1 MAHYSQLNEF
11 VHFETTD
18 QIKYVLTE
26 KAKRY
31 TQIKCQQEDSEMA
44 QWVTPEDLSSPDHR
58 VVP

>member
-1 MAHYSQLNEF
+1 MSLSILKLQTRSNMF
-11 VHFETTD
+11 NR
-18 QIKYVLTE
+18 
-26 KAKRY
+26 KAKRH